1 VSCTDYPQLF
11 DLHASPARRKA
22 QLAASLRHPPAG
34 AFDPFTAREWV
45 TISGYSQPY
54 DICTDWPKPVHHLP
68 PVPRRAVKLPASIP
82 MLVIGGDLDDL
93 TPFTD
98 AVKLAP
104 TLARTVRTVKLPN
117 TVHVTSEGDTMLTVG
132 AACARRIIR
141 GFVRRPAGVRRL
153 DTSCTKRIPP
163 LQTPGAFPTTLGA
176 TSPARLRSGPD
187 PGIDARRAATVA
199 AEAVADATVRYYLS
213 GASHGPGLRGGSFT
227 AKGDSPTHFRLR
239 ADRFV
244 RDAPARGHA
253 TWRLQGGRVAGT
265 VTVHTP
271 GGADVKVGL
280 RWTQRSRL
288 ARATIGAARLSLPA
302 P

>member
-1 VSCTDYPQLF
+1 M
-11 DLHASPARRKA
+11 
-22 QLAASLRHPPAG
+22 
-34 AFDPFTAREWV
+34 

-54 DICTDWPKPVHHLP
+54 DICTDWPKPTHRFP
-68 PVPRRAVKLPASIP
+68 PVPKHAVKLPASIP

-93 TPFTD
+93 TPFSD

-104 TLARTVRTVKLPN
+104 TLARKVRAVKLPN
-117 TVHVTSEGDTMLTVG
+117 TVHVTSEGDTFLSVG

-141 GFVRRPAGVRRL
+141 GFVRRPARVRRM
-153 DTSCTKRIPP
+153 DTSCAKRIPP
-163 LQTPGAFPTTLGA
+163 LQTPGAYPRTLAQTEPA
-176 TSPARLRSGPD
+176 TLHSGPD
-187 PGIDARRAATVA
+187 PGVDARRAATVA
-199 AEAVADATVRYYLS
+199 AEAVADATIRFYLS

-227 AKGDSPTHFRLR
+227 TKGDAPTRFRLR

-244 RDAPARGHA
+244 ADAPARGHA
-253 TWRLQGGRVAGT
+253 TWRFQGGRIEGT
-265 VTVHTP
+265 ITVRTP

-288 ARATIGAARLSLPA
+288 AKATIGASRLTLPA